1 MAGHREVTTDGDEP
15 APLDAEF
22 IDPRTEQLIGHNVLA
37 MARS

>member
-1 MAGHREVTTDGDEP
+1 MSYDHHEP